1 MTTHNFF
8 NPDRNDPDW
17 QFSPEEYYERDF
29 KFLGASKIELN
40 KNQEDAIILR
50 QTPTERGLYAKKL
63 HIEVEVGAL
72 LNVVV
77 LNDSHNSTEQVIFY
91 DIHLHD
97 GATLN
102 LGIFAKN
109 GKFNKHI
116 IGVMQDSESTF
127 NSYGIASND
136 VQGCTEIVTKVVHA
150 GFQSASNQTILG
162 ISGEGSQ
169 TVYQGMIVGE
179 PNAIG
184 CEIGIENVNLI
195 TGIGGRCFSKPETY
209 VDTEFASTGFVSET
223 VTLGPEHLFYLQSRG
238 LSEKDSKELITS
250 GFKNQVLSFIPNET
264 IQEEITAL
272 FSN

>member
-8 NPDRNDPDW
+8 NPDRGDPDW

-50 QTPTERGLYAKKL
+50 QTPTEKGLYAKKL
-63 HIEVEVGAL
+63 HIEVEAGAL

-77 LNDSHNSTEQVIFY
+77 LNDSHSSTEQVIFY
-91 DIHLHD
+91 DIHLHE

-102 LGIFAKN
+102 FGIFAKN

-136 VQGCTEIVTKVVHA
+136 VQGSTEIITKVVHA

-209 VDTEFASTGFVSET
+209 IDTEFASVGFVSET
-223 VTLGPEHLFYLQSRG
+223 ITLGPEHLFYLQSRG

-264 IQEEITAL
+264 IQEEITTL
-272 FSN
+272 FSD